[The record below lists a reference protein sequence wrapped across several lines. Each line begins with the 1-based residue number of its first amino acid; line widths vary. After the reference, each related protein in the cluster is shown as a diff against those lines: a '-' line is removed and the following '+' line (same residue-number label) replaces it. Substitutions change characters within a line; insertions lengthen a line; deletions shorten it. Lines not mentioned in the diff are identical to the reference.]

1 MRLQL
6 ADISGRSGGYK
17 NPSSVPFTA
26 ADVGQM
32 TLWPQASVYLAINE
46 DDDNN
51 STYLLECFV
60 EVK

>member
-1 MRLQL
+1 MVIRIPALHHLLLQ
-6 ADISGRSGGYK
+6 
-17 NPSSVPFTA
+17 
-26 ADVGQM
+26 DVGQM

-60 EVK
+60 GVK